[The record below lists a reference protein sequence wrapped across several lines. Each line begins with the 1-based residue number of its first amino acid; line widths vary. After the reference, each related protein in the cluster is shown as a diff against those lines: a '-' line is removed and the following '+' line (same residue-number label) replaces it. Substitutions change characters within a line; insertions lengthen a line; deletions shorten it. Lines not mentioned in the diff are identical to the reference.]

1 MLVIG
6 GNAAIVSDSHNMIEG
21 HLQKTES
28 SVQDAENIPAAKK
41 AELLGLLAKLKSAL
55 GEVSQTHQQNAQSIA
70 YFAEASAREAT
81 RVKKRPSLLKTALD
95 RLKQAVEEFEASH
108 PELVLTV
115 NQFAAL
121 LAEMG
126 L

>member
-1 MLVIG
+1 
-6 GNAAIVSDSHNMIEG
+6 MIEE

-28 SVQDAENIPAAKK
+28 TVQNAENIPAEKK
-41 AELLGLLAKLKSAL
+41 TELLGLLAKLKAVL
-55 GEVSQTHQQNAQSIA
+55 DKVSQTHQQNAQSIA

-81 RVKKRPSLLKTALD
+81 RAKRRPPMLKTALD
-95 RLKQAVEEFEASH
+95 RLKQSVEQYEASH

-115 NQFAAL
+115 NQLAAL